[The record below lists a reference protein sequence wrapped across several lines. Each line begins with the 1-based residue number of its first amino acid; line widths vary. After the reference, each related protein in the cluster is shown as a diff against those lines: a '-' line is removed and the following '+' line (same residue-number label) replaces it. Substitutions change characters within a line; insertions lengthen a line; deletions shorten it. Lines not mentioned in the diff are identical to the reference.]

1 MFTTEKT
8 PFEIGKAVIFREG
21 KDATVIGCGALLHN
35 ALKAAEEL
43 SKEGIE
49 AEVINCHTI
58 KPLDAETVL
67 NSVKKTGAII
77 SVEEHQIAG
86 GLGSAVAEMLAQNF
100 PAPQEFIGVHDRFG
114 ESGEANEL
122 IEALGMGVKDIK
134 AAVIKVIKRK
144 K

>member
-1 MFTTEKT
+1 MS
-8 PFEIGKAVIFREG
+8 
-21 KDATVIGCGALLHN
+21 
-35 ALKAAEEL
+35 EL
-43 SKEGIE
+43 IINDQNFE
-49 AEVINCHTI
+49 AEVINCHTV
-58 KPLDAETVL
+58 KPLDAETIL
-67 NSVKKTGAII
+67 NSVKKTGAIV

-114 ESGEANEL
+114 ESGEASEL

-134 AAVIKVIKRK
+134 AAIINAIKRK